1 MKEPSSMKQPSPA
14 GMERYEQKE
23 RRETDREMGMSS
35 GLRNEYLLARI

>member
-1 MKEPSSMKQPSPA
+1 MKEPSSMKQPSPV

-23 RRETDREMGMSS
+23 RKETDREMGMSS